1 MQKKFVKDPIKIA
14 ITGKIGTGKST
25 ISNILKELGYLV
37 FDCDDEVDI
46 LYSDLQIKNR
56 IVKLFK
62 NKVEKLLNKDK
73 TINRTKLSNFVFS
86 KKSEL
91 TKLEK
96 IIHPLVE
103 KRRKEFIKQKCDEDY
118 LFFDVPL
125 LFEKK
130 LSQQFDFIIYL
141 YVNKKI
147 QLKRVLKRSGMTK
160 KKFNEIYQSQRHDLE
175 INEKSISLKLN
186 TEKNIS
192 DLKEKIQTFII
203 AIKKVSKIT

>member
-25 ISNILKELGYLV
+25 ISNIIKRLDYLV
-37 FDCDDEVDI
+37 FDCDDEVDV
-46 LYSDLQIKNR
+46 LYSDLQVKNR
-56 IVKLFK
+56 IVELFK
-62 NKVEKLLNKDK
+62 NKIVKLLNKDK
-73 TINRTKLSNFVFS
+73 TINRTNLSNFVFS

-91 TKLEK
+91 KKLEK

-103 KRRKEFIKQKCDEDY
+103 KRRKEFIKKECDRDL

-147 QLKRVLKRSGMTK
+147 QLERVLKRSGMTK
-160 KKFNEIYQSQRHDLE
+160 KKFNEIYKSQRHNLKM
-175 INEKSISLKLN
+175 NEKFISLKLN
-186 TEKNIS
+186 TEKSIS
-192 DLKEKIQTFII
+192 DLKEKIQSFII
-203 AIKKVSKIT
+203 EIKKNKIT